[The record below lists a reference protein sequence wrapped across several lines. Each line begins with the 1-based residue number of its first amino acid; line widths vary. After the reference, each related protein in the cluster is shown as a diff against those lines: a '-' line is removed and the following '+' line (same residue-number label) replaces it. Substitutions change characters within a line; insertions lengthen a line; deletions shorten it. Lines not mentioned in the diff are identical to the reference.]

1 MVWLL
6 AGRGIVFSGFPD
18 DVGDEEAKRHDSK
31 RSASPRRF
39 YHLWRAFRDESN
51 DNTKACK

>member
-6 AGRGIVFSGFPD
+6 AGSGIVFSGFPD